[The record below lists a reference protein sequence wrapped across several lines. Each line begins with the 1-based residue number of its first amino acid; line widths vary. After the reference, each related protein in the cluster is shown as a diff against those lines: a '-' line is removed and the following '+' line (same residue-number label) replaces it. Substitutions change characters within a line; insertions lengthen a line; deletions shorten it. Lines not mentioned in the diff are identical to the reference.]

1 MPCSPDLL
9 DFPLHF
15 LCCFRRRPLPHFVE
29 CPQPAL
35 SLLFAERTGKRL
47 QVFHGIFNDLAG
59 RFVQK
64 SGKPFDSLNRL
75 LVERERNFSCHS
87 DYPNHF
93 ATARNPRSIK
103 LISRGS
109 SYSNSAPMSA
119 SFRRAG
125 RVGAEA
131 AAGRVAIFFMSSI
144 DSAAPQWA
152 HVESWARSIDAPQ
165 FAQWIVCTF

>member
-1 MPCSPDLL
+1 MSCGPDLIDL
-9 DFPLHF
+9 ALHV
-15 LCCFRRRPLPHFVE
+15 LLRSSRRSFPHFVE
-29 CPQPAL
+29 CLQPAL

-47 QVFHGIFNDLAG
+47 QVFHGIFNDLAD

-64 SGKPFDSLNRL
+64 SRKPFDLLNRL

-109 SYSNSAPMSA
+109 SYSNSALMPA

-125 RVGAEA
+125 RAGAEE
-131 AAGRVAIFFMSSI
+131 AAGRRVTFDKSSI
-144 DSAAPQWA
+144 DRAAPQWLQ
-152 HVESWARSIDAPQ
+152 VESRVRSIGAPQ
-165 FAQWIVCTF
+165 L